1 MKFQGDIPYIAHVLN
16 LIIQDIL
23 KALIKNNY
31 DTSYTKD
38 VYKEEKDDEDKEDSN
53 KQNTSEFFI
62 FF

>member
-1 MKFQGDIPYIAHVLN
+1 MLN

-31 DTSYTKD
+31 DTSYIKD
-38 VYKEEKDDEDKEDSN
+38 VYEKEKDDKDKEDSN
-53 KQNTSEFFI
+53 KQNTSEFSI